1 MTMTPLDSLLRIAV
15 CGSATTSIS
24 LAQLIRRYRQTHSG
38 MNRASSPR
46 IQAAVP
52 PSELGTPPTSAYDR
66 AVSAVRVTGL
76 TFATAC
82 SQPGMLA
89 TGTKTELANTRGKMT
104 TKPADC
110 AASAPPTVSAT
121 KAKIQLRPNPKPL
134 TTATDRTPPT
144 SPA

>member
-1 MTMTPLDSLLRIAV
+1 
-15 CGSATTSIS
+15 
-24 LAQLIRRYRQTHSG
+24 

-66 AVSAVRVTGL
+66 AVSAVSVTGL
-76 TFATAC
+76 TLATAC

-110 AASAPPTVSAT
+110 PASAPRTVSAT
-121 KAKIQLRPNPKPL
+121 KAKIHLTANPKAL
-134 TTATDRTPPT
+134 TTETDTGAP
-144 SPA
+144 

>member
-1 MTMTPLDSLLRIAV
+1 
-15 CGSATTSIS
+15 
-24 LAQLIRRYRQTHSG
+24 

-66 AVSAVRVTGL
+66 AVSAVSVTGL
-76 TFATAC
+76 TLATAC

-110 AASAPPTVSAT
+110 APPAPRTLNPTKPNTQLSAHP
-121 KAKIQLRPNPKPL
+121 QHL
-134 TTATDRTPPT
+134 TTA
-144 SPA
+144 

>member
-52 PSELGTPPTSAYDR
+52 PSELGTPPASAHDR
-66 AVSAVRVTGL
+66 TVSDVSVPGL
-76 TFATAC
+76 TLAKAC
-82 SQPGMLA
+82 SQRGMLE
-89 TGTKTELANTRGKMT
+89 TGAKTERANTRGQM
-104 TKPADC
+104 
-110 AASAPPTVSAT
+110 
-121 KAKIQLRPNPKPL
+121 
-134 TTATDRTPPT
+134 
-144 SPA
+144 